1 MAADGPGKGAGAV
14 GIRGVNRRSARHE
27 RRDGQHQSKRKISHG
42 LPPCGQWGCFTDEA
56 PTRMK
61 DGFNRHRFLLRWAT
75 GIFPVAE
82 SLVLPQGESY
92 QTIKVN
98 IGSSPA
104 VNQNA
109 YLHCDLDIN
118 PVFSRHPRSLTI
130 N

>member
-75 GIFPVAE
+75 GFF
-82 SLVLPQGESY
+82 L
-92 QTIKVN
+92 
-98 IGSSPA
+98 SP
-104 VNQNA
+104 
-109 YLHCDLDIN
+109 N
-118 PVFSRHPRSLTI
+118 PLFYRRASPTKPLRLMLGQALLSPKTHT
-130 N
+130 